1 MNGLSAWLSTKISLN
16 DVSHPLHGGS
26 RAPTCQA
33 GEAVKER
40 VGRAIVR
47 LSEHPELGK
56 RLTGLLNDRWS
67 YRVGDWRILYKV
79 KKNELLILVLT
90 VGHRSDVYES

>member
-1 MNGLSAWLSTKISLN
+1 MASSTRRKQGANFAKL
-16 DVSHPLHGGS
+16 
-26 RAPTCQA
+26 
-33 GEAVKER
+33 EKAVKER

-90 VGHRSDVYES
+90 VGHRSDVYEL